1 MLRKKKFRKTKN
13 TKRMYKRTYKQTY
26 EQMYKQMYKNRL
38 ILSSQKKNKC
48 FEELFKS
55 MKI

>member
-1 MLRKKKFRKTKN
+1 MAKNAYKHRKKKIRKNKN
-13 TKRMYKRTYKQTY
+13 TKLTYKRK
-26 EQMYKQMYKNRL
+26 YKNRL